1 MKDYCVSSSEK
12 LTSASDT
19 IPRVSCMTCA
29 VKWSF
34 GISAVGVRVTI
45 VCFRYAFINILK
57 KERFFVISVN
67 IYLVPFCLLEQHPQ
81 IVNLSISLKEACK
94 YKLRS
99 DCDGLLLNPV
109 KFKTL
114 TTLGDR
120 SFAAAAPQ
128 LWNSLPYSIRSSRSV
143 ASFKKTLKTFLF
155 QKAFLWFYV
164 LFNLVFSR
172 FYAVFY
178 DLSSLGNFYSFS
190 VDIIVLLFLVGSC
203 TFCMYTLCSL
213 SVFCFLKI
221 AILI

>member
-1 MKDYCVSSSEK
+1 MKDFILNLK
-12 LTSASDT
+12 LAKKCHKQTN
-19 IPRVSCMTCA
+19 
-29 VKWSF
+29 
-34 GISAVGVRVTI
+34 
-45 VCFRYAFINILK
+45 YYNI
-57 KERFFVISVN
+57 
-67 IYLVPFCLLEQHPQ
+67 
-81 IVNLSISLKEACK
+81 A
-94 YKLRS
+94 RS

-120 SFAAAAPQ
+120 SFTAAAPQ
-128 LWNSLPYSIRSSRSV
+128 LWNSLPYSISSSPSV

-155 QKAFLWFYV
+155 QKVFLRFYV
-164 LFNLVFSR
+164 LFNLVFCR

-213 SVFCFLKI
+213 SIFFLI
-221 AILI
+221 F

>member
-1 MKDYCVSSSEK
+1 MAYR
-12 LTSASDT
+12 L
-19 IPRVSCMTCA
+19 
-29 VKWSF
+29 F
-34 GISAVGVRVTI
+34 ISRNLLV
-45 VCFRYAFINILK
+45 LK
-57 KERFFVISVN
+57 K
-67 IYLVPFCLLEQHPQ
+67 P
-81 IVNLSISLKEACK
+81 CK

-99 DCDGLLLNPV
+99 DCDGLLLNPL

-120 SFAAAAPQ
+120 SFTAAAPQ
-128 LWNSLPYSIRSSRSV
+128 LWNSLPYSIRSSPSV

-213 SVFCFLKI
+213 SIFFF
-221 AILI
+221 